1 MSLWL
6 LAFAVIFTV
15 FVFATTERGQELVK
29 RLGFRDYVKDAA
41 PAEDVRFLL
50 EACDGDRAELERRV
64 AVERD
69 RYPDLT
75 EAEHFRR
82 AIRKVLAE
90 RDG

>member
-1 MSLWL
+1 M
-6 LAFAVIFTV
+6 T
-15 FVFATTERGQELVK
+15 
-29 RLGFRDYVKDAA
+29 
-41 PAEDVRFLL
+41 FLL

-90 RDG
+90 REG